1 MTANISTGL
10 FYSRSTASMQKLQAQ
25 FDRLNEQVSTG
36 KKLLTPSDDSVG
48 YQRLQVINR
57 ANADGVQDAANVKLA
72 QATLQQAGSALS
84 QMTER
89 LQRASELVLQGKNGT
104 SSDTAKAAIATE
116 LEGILESIVSLANGR
131 DARGMPLFGG
141 KDTGAA
147 VTPGAGGALSFA
159 EGKAAAMPIGDG
171 QHVEATVNAQE
182 FLAVKDGADLG
193 SAIAAMVAALRAGE
207 TVPADAADTLTT
219 VADQVTATQASL
231 GAREARVDLHAAQ
244 LKTAADD
251 REVMRSGI
259 EDADPTETIVQL
271 QKTMTI
277 LQATQASFSKLSS
290 LSLFDYLR

>member
-1 MTANISTGL
+1 MTTNISTGL
-10 FYSRSTASMQKLQAQ
+10 FYNRSTASMQKLQAQ

-36 KKLLTPSDDSVG
+36 KKLLAPSDDSIG
-48 YQRLQVINR
+48 YQRLQVIAR
-57 ANADGVQDAANVKLA
+57 ANADGVQDASNVKLA
-72 QATLQQAGSALS
+72 QATLQQAGSSLS

-104 SSDTAKAAIATE
+104 NSDTAKAAIATE

-131 DARGMPLFGG
+131 DARGMPMFGG
-141 KDTGAA
+141 QDIGAA

-171 QHVEATVNAQE
+171 QQVEVTVNAKD
-182 FLAVKDGADLG
+182 FLAVQNSGDLG

-207 TVPADAADTLTT
+207 TIPTDAADTLAAI
-219 VADQVTATQASL
+219 ADQVTATQASL
-231 GAREARVDLHAAQ
+231 GAREVRVDLHAAQ

>member
-1 MTANISTGL
+1 MSANISTNL
-10 FYSRSTASMQKLQAQ
+10 FFNRSTASMQKLQAQ

-36 KKLLTPSDDSVG
+36 KKLLAPSDDSVG

-57 ANADGVQDAANVKLA
+57 ANADGTQDAANVKLA
-72 QATLQQAGSALS
+72 QSTLQQAGSSLS

-89 LQRASELVLQGKNGT
+89 LQRASELVIQGRTGT
-104 SSDTAKAAIATE
+104 NSDTAKAAIATE
-116 LEGILESIVSLANGR
+116 LEGILESVIALANGK

-141 KDTGAA
+141 KDDGAA
-147 VTPGAGGALSFA
+147 VARGAGGTLTFA

-171 QHVEATVNAQE
+171 QSVEVVVNAKD
-182 FLAVKDGADLG
+182 FLAVKDSEDLG

-207 TVPADAADTLTT
+207 TIPESAADTLAT

-231 GAREARVDLHAAQ
+231 GAREARVDLQAAQ
-244 LKTAADD
+244 LKSAADD
-251 REVMRSGI
+251 RELARADI